1 MKKAVG
7 LGLTVATLLW
17 SNFAS
22 SGANLGNI
30 EQNLTMG
37 WTFGASTAPALS
49 LSLRIEQPADIGTA
63 LSAFLGATAPAT
75 TDPSGVVQRPHSILP
90 ALAQWD
96 WRSQRGCRVRVN
108 GLSLFSSH
116 GRQQLDDS
124 QPESGMSTTTKVLL
138 GGAALAAVAV
148 AVSGGG
154 SGGGSGGSGGENGGG
169 SCASC
174 NSDAFH
180 VCDGQVSAVCDG
192 SRLDDDGDC
201 STTCD
206 TL

>member
-7 LGLTVATLLW
+7 LGVTVAVLLW
-17 SNFAS
+17 SEFAS
-22 SGANLGNI
+22 SGANI
-30 EQNLTMG
+30 EQNVTMG
-37 WTFGASTAPALS
+37 WTFGASSPPELS
-49 LSLRIEQPADIGTA
+49 LSLRIEQPAEIGRA

-75 TDPSGVVQRPHSILP
+75 ADRFGAVERPHSLLP

-96 WRSQRGCRVRVN
+96 WRSQRGCRVRLN
-108 GLSLFSSH
+108 GLSLFSTPGPQH
-116 GRQQLDDS
+116 LDGS
-124 QPESGMSTTTKVLL
+124 QSETGMSTTTKVLL

-154 SGGGSGGSGGENGGG
+154 GGGGSSGGDGGGG

-180 VCDGQVSAVCDG
+180 VCDGQVSAVCGG